1 MPDLIGWVSYA
12 SFFLV
17 FASSF
22 AIVVLGLNLQW
33 GFTGLFNVGV
43 AGFVALGAYTS
54 ALLTTP
60 EVAGRLGGLGL
71 PVAVGWIGAMGVSG
85 LAGLVNPTRG
95 QQCHGIDRRPLR
107 CAVHP
112 QAAAIL
118 ARHRLAI
125 DPRLPGTRAG
135 PSGHR
140 LPGA

>member
-1 MPDLIGWVSYA
+1 MPDLIGWLSYA

-85 LAGLVNPTRG
+85 LAGLVVG
-95 QQCHGIDRRPLR
+95 AIALR
-107 CAVHP
+107 
-112 QAAAIL
+112 L
-118 ARHRLAI
+118 RHDYLAI
-125 DPRLPGTRAG
+125 TTFGVAVTIQLVANNATVLTGG
-135 PSGHR
+135 P
-140 LPGA
+140 